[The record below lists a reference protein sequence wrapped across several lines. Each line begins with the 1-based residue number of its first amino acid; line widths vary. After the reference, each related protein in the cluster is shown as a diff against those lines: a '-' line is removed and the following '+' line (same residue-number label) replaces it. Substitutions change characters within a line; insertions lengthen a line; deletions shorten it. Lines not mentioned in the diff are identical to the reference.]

1 MDFLKYKKLLESK
14 NIILFDHELRISH
27 FEINSLNT
35 IIKGY
40 KEQIGGGKRN
50 SILDKL
56 KKLND
61 DNLLNIVKLSLSS
74 NSQMI
79 INFI

>member
-35 IIKGY
+35 N
-40 KEQIGGGKRN
+40 KEQIGGGKRK
-50 SILDKL
+50 SVLHRL

-74 NSQMI
+74 NSQML
-79 INFI
+79 INLI

>member
-35 IIKGY
+35 H
-40 KEQIGGGKRN
+40 KEQIGGGKRK
-50 SILDKL
+50 SILHRL

-74 NSQMI
+74 NSQML
-79 INFI
+79 INLI

>member
-1 MDFLKYKKLLESK
+1 MNFLKYKNLLESK
-14 NIILFDHELRISH
+14 NILLFDYELRISH
-27 FEINSLNT
+27 FEINSLH
-35 IIKGY
+35 IY
-40 KEQIGGGKRN
+40 KQQIGGGKRK
-50 SILDKL
+50 SILHRL

-79 INFI
+79 INLI